1 MNYLEAINFGNKI
14 LKLSNIETY
23 KLDNELLLAKVINC
37 TREELLINL
46 QKKIDKIKFNKY
58 LKLVIRRK
66 KNEPIAYIFKTKEFW
81 KNKFYVNKNVLIPRP
96 ETEIIVDE
104 VLKITN
110 RYASKNFL
118 DVGTGSGCIILSIIK
133 ERPNCYGTAI
143 DISKKALKIAN
154 INAKMHHLENKI
166 SFINIDID
174 KFNLN
179 KYDYIVSNPPY
190 INKFELNRLGK
201 NIRLFEPNKALEAGI
216 DGLREIKKLIL
227 KSRKLLK
234 INGKLIF
241 EIGIKQLKFIMIFLN
256 KNGFYTNKICKD
268 IYSNPRVI
276 IATKIF

>member
-143 DISKKALKIAN
+143 DISKKALKIAS

-166 SFINIDID
+166 SFINMITSFLIPHTSI
-174 KFNLN
+174 NLN
-179 KYDYIVSNPPY
+179 
-190 INKFELNRLGK
+190 
-201 NIRLFEPNKALEAGI
+201 
-216 DGLREIKKLIL
+216 
-227 KSRKLLK
+227 
-234 INGKLIF
+234 
-241 EIGIKQLKFIMIFLN
+241 
-256 KNGFYTNKICKD
+256 
-268 IYSNPRVI
+268 
-276 IATKIF
+276 